1 LQVNIIEVL
10 KKQKWNSF
18 YSYRFRSIN

>member
-1 LQVNIIEVL
+1 LQVKIIKVL